1 MVRRMRER
9 RAHGGHR
16 DDEEGGMGLGRFGAL
31 AALPRLGNAVTGRV
45 FRAPVRRSEAAGP
58 AQPGVEMRSTAASV
72 RPTRNVVAPT
82 AAAASD
88 GDSGHEEGQL
98 CDVSA
103 ERAASR
109 TERQGRRE
117 WVRQRVLAMR
127 RNREAEDEGIEE
139 EVRRRPA
146 WRGFA
151 GRIWPGLL

>member
-1 MVRRMRER
+1 MR
-9 RAHGGHR
+9 R

-31 AALPRLGNAVTGRV
+31 AALPRLGNAVAGRA
-45 FRAPVRRSEAAGP
+45 FRVPVRRSEVAGA
-58 AQPGVEMRSTAASV
+58 AQPGVEMRIAAASV

-82 AAAASD
+82 ATTAND

-98 CDVSA
+98 CDVSV

-117 WVRQRVLAMR
+117 WARQRVLAMLR
-127 RNREAEDEGIEE
+127 RNREVEDDGIEE
-139 EVRRRPA
+139 EARRRPA

-151 GRIWPGLL
+151 DRIWPGLL